1 MTGTEDSGAFFIVMV
16 ALTILLLLLTVVV
29 ILFSVF
35 MRRKNT
41 LLIQQERERQNF
53 EQELTETQIEIREET
68 LRNIS
73 WELHDNIG
81 QLLTLAK
88 IQTQNSRGKA
98 SEIDE
103 AVETI
108 GKGLTEVRALSKLI
122 NPEALNNMVL
132 PEALELELDRFKRM
146 AYLQPV
152 LEVKGVPIRIEKKI
166 ETIIFRILQE
176 FLTNTVKHSKASVLK
191 VNVHYKEDSL
201 NVLISDDGVGFDYEE
216 ARARNGIGL
225 TNIETR
231 AKLIGAEVHYDSKIG
246 EGTQLKLTYKPQ
258 VL

>member
-1 MTGTEDSGAFFIVMV
+1 MLGTQDNGALFIVLV
-16 ALTILLLLLTVVV
+16 VITILLLLFIVVV
-29 ILFSVF
+29 ILFTVF

-41 LLIQQERERQNF
+41 LLIQQERERQKF

-88 IQTQNSRGKA
+88 IQTQNSRGR
-98 SEIDE
+98 EEDIDE
-103 AVETI
+103 AVATI
-108 GKGLTEVRALSKLI
+108 SKGLTEVRTLSKLI

-132 PEALELELDRFKRM
+132 PEAIELELDRFKRM
-146 AYLQPV
+146 AFLEPI
-152 LEVKGVPIRIEKKI
+152 LEVKGIPLVIEKKI

-176 FLTNTVKHSKASVLK
+176 FLTNTVKHSKAAHLK
-191 VNVHYKEDSL
+191 VNVHYKADSL
-201 NVLISDDGVGFDYEE
+201 EISIVDDGIGFDYEE

-231 AKLIGAEVHYDSKIG
+231 AKLVGATVDYTSKIG
-246 EGTQLKLTYKPQ
+246 EGTQMTLTYKPKAT
-258 VL
+258 